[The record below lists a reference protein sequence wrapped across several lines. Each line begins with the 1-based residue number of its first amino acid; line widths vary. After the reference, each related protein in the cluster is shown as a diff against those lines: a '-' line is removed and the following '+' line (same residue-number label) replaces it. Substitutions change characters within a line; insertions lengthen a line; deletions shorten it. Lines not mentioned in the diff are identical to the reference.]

1 MNTLDP
7 AALRLAAVIES
18 SDDAVISQG
27 LDGIIDTWNRA
38 AERLF
43 GYTAAEA
50 VGRPIEL
57 IVPRE
62 CRRDEERVIAQV
74 LRGEAVT
81 HFETGG
87 MTKSGGVIPISVSIS
102 PIRTPDGEILGV

>member
-1 MNTLDP
+1 MNAVDA
-7 AALRLAAVIES
+7 AALRLAAVVES

-27 LDGIIDTWNRA
+27 LDGVIETWNRA

-50 VGRPIEL
+50 IGRPIDL
-57 IVPRE
+57 IVPGD
-62 CRRDEERVIAQV
+62 CRPDEASVVARA

-81 HFETGG
+81 HFETTATTKAGG
-87 MTKSGGVIPISVSIS
+87 MVPVSL
-102 PIRTPDGEILGV
+102 PAAPAA